1 MHVEFYFP
9 SNVLCRLSEMGQ
21 HVGIRMV
28 DLLVLRERGFKREIK
43 LLSVLIFI
51 KANLWKVSSTQPVK
65 PHDTYWYASMQ
76 HNIFTL

>member
-1 MHVEFYFP
+1 MVKCKASAIHMFNSAHV
-9 SNVLCRLSEMGQ
+9 SSINHVLFRLSEMGQ

-51 KANLWKVSSTQPVK
+51 KANLWKVNEK
-65 PHDTYWYASMQ
+65 CLF
-76 HNIFTL
+76 I